1 MNDAVFGGAVQL
13 AGRVEHL
20 HPRCL
25 CLFAGKRLAR
35 TAHRGLHLCF
45 AATVALG
52 FFCVGANAFLRRFNI
67 GHYYP
72 FSRNCSYSRQKPI
85 LPKGG
90 AFV

>member
-1 MNDAVFGGAVQL
+1 
-13 AGRVEHL
+13 
-20 HPRCL
+20 
-25 CLFAGKRLAR
+25 
-35 TAHRGLHLCF
+35 LHLCF